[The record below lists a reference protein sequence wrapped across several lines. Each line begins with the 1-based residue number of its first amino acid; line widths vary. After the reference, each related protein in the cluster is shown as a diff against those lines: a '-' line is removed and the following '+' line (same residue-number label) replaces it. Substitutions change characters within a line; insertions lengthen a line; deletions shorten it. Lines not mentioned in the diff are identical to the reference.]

1 MCSND
6 ASRWTS
12 SSAAPPLPP
21 VRRTSGLGD
30 SLGSLRASRSVCMC
44 VCVSHSATTS
54 CQYLRLQ
61 GAWNQL
67 MSEFVLANEDQRHR
81 RCACSLMAP
90 HGDSLGSPVT
100 CKVRAPVPRS
110 AIRRCAKDLLTI
122 FCLSLESCL
131 APGPWFPHIE
141 LASRVISQ
149 EGVCV
154 YMYIY
159 ICACFLFPRTGVFSC
174 RDL

>member
-1 MCSND
+1 
-6 ASRWTS
+6 
-12 SSAAPPLPP
+12 
-21 VRRTSGLGD
+21 
-30 SLGSLRASRSVCMC
+30 
-44 VCVSHSATTS
+44 
-54 CQYLRLQ
+54 
-61 GAWNQL
+61 

-159 ICACFLFPRTGVFSC
+159 MCVFPVSKNWC
-174 RDL
+174 L